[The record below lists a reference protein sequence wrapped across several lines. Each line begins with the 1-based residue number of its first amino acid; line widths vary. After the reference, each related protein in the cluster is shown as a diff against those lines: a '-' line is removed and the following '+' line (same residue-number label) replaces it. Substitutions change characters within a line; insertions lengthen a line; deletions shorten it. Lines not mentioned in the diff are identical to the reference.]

1 MAGILYISTILLGF
15 IFKKSKIVT
24 ALIFLSMIIFT
35 VFCYENAD
43 LGSYSLDYDL
53 DHFANDN
60 SRYIGYDYLTHVALS
75 LDIPFDGYRTI
86 FYFFTAGLMIAA
98 IRLLTSQANIVLSFI
113 LMSYFGIEAIQMKSF
128 LADDIVLLAIAI
140 YLHAE
145 ENAAN
150 RRYRDFMIPIGLFI
164 LAGTIHFSALFYL
177 LTFLLFVFFKD
188 TKKYSR
194 YMLIFSLLAAGG
206 MAAGGMA
213 SGGIIRILELIS
225 SFGLSSDQGMSYL
238 LGWLDTTTRL
248 GFLITYFVV
257 FIIYLILFMERSYR
271 KKHMALQITQNGIS
285 ENLLAYIFTIGIM
298 LPLLY
303 VNVNFDRLFRV
314 YFALIFIYFSRY
326 PLNYRKLTYHELMLG
341 GILFFL
347 CIYEFFLDIYPFWEG
362 TLGAL
367 LVNNLIFL

>member
-1 MAGILYISTILLGF
+1 MMAGILYISTILLGF

-43 LGSYSLDYDL
+43 LGNYSLDYDL

-75 LDIPFDGYRTI
+75 MDIPFDEYRAI

-98 IRLLTSQANIVLSFI
+98 IRLLTWQTNIVLSFI

-128 LADDIVLLAIAI
+128 LADDIVLLAIAV
-140 YLHAE
+140 YLHAAT
-145 ENAAN
+145 NADN
-150 RRYRDFMIPIGLFI
+150 RRYRDFMIPIGLFV

-177 LTFLLFVFFKD
+177 LTFLLFVFCKD
-188 TKKYSR
+188 TKKYSK
-194 YMLIFSLLAAGG
+194 YILIFSLL
-206 MAAGGMA
+206 AAGGMA
-213 SGGIIRILELIS
+213 SGGIIRILGFIT

-238 LGWLDTTTRL
+238 SGWLNATTRL

-257 FIIYLILFMERSYR
+257 FVIYLVLFMERSYR
-271 KKHMALQITQNGIS
+271 KKHMALQIIQNGIS

-303 VNVNFDRLFRV
+303 VNVTFDRLFRV

-341 GILFFL
+341 GILLFL
-347 CIYEFFLDIYPFWEG
+347 CIYEFFLDIYPSWEG

-367 LVNNLIFL
+367 LMNNLLFQ